1 MIQGKCYYFESTN
14 LTYSQARESCH
25 NKFGKLFE
33 PQSVA
38 SNQAVYNLYQR
49 DFRMSGRRWIGINSL
64 KGNGYRFD
72 SNGQIPPFDIDN
84 MWHSGNAEQSYE
96 MCVAQSEDDELWFDR
111 ECSSNTYQ
119 SLCELSQESQPS
131 SLFNQINILN
141 DSIVK
146 GSQLTEGKKKIRVV
160 N

>member
-1 MIQGKCYYFESTN
+1 M
-14 LTYSQARESCH
+14 LTYSKARESCH

-49 DFRMSGRRWIGINSL
+49 DFRMSTKRWIGINSL

-84 MWHSGNAEQSYE
+84 MWHSGNSEYSHE
-96 MCVAQSEDDELWFDR
+96 MCVAQSEDDELWYDR
-111 ECSSNTYQ
+111 DCSSNSYQ
-119 SLCELSQESQPS
+119 SLCELSQE
-131 SLFNQINILN
+131 FNGNNHSTTHNKVDILLDFVKNISNTEEQI
-141 DSIVK
+141 K
-146 GSQLTEGKKKIRVV
+146 G
-160 N
+160 